1 MIFNLAEF
9 LRLTKHYMQCEINEF
24 SVFSY
29 KFSVFITRQHTL
41 HAIVIQQNLSV
52 CLSMTF

>member
-41 HAIVIQQNLSV
+41 HAIVNDTTNLSV
-52 CLSMTF
+52 CP